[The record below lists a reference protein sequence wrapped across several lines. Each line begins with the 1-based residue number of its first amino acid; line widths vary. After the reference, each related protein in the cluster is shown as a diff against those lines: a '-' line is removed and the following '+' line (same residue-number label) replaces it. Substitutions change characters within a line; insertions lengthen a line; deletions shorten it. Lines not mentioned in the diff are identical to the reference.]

1 MLLELGGFFTAAL
14 AVEHGRIV
22 DGIGGSAGGLG
33 YRALGTLD
41 GEVAYAL
48 GRVRKSTLF
57 TGGAAFVA
65 GAPDLPP
72 EDLAA
77 RAVHDPRAR
86 VAWDALIEAAAKLV
100 AALRVAAPGAREVL
114 LSGPRGPGA
123 GGRRRSR
130 AAPRR
135 GAARA
140 THRRLHHARQGS
152 GAGRGADRRRPR
164 RRDAPGRGRGDAPP
178 REPRLRARPPLRGG
192 RGRGAAPTSGSRADP
207 DRRVS
212 RPAPSP
218 SRPCAPGRRSSPSTT
233 SATSIRSASARR
245 IRCGSAGADTR
256 PPRSSRS
263 ARGLSYDAVVY
274 CGGLENHPDVVAELA
289 RDRVLLGN
297 APERAPA
304 GCAIPRAL
312 FRYLAGRGFAVPD
325 TRFAADPLPAPAG
338 GSSSRRAAAAG
349 RACAPGR
356 ASGPRRPRSS
366 RSSSTGV
373 SGVGLV
379 RGRRPPER
387 GPRLDRAAPRPAE
400 LPVRGQRHAA
410 RGRGGGAR
418 GSARRSRTP

>member
-65 GAPDLPP
+65 GVPDLPP
-72 EDLAA
+72 EELAA
-77 RAVHDPRAR
+77 RAAHDARAR

-114 LSGPRGPGA
+114 LSGRVGRVPA
-123 GGRRRSR
+123 VAEALGRRLGG
-130 AAPRR
+130 

-140 THRRLHHARQGS
+140 IHRRLRHARQGS

-164 RRDAPGRGRGDAPP
+164 RREAPATSSRRCASARAAARCSTTSTWRAPT
-178 REPRLRARPPLRGG
+178 RC
-192 RGRGAAPTSGSRADP
+192 GATSGSRADP
-207 DRRVS
+207 DRRSHDPRPRRVS
-212 RPAPSP
+212 R
-218 SRPCAPGRRSSPSTT
+218 
-233 SATSIRSASARR
+233 ARR
-245 IRCGSAGADTR
+245 
-256 PPRSSRS
+256 
-263 ARGLSYDAVVY
+263 
-274 CGGLENHPDVVAELA
+274 GG
-289 RDRVLLGN
+289 DRHRRLL
-297 APERAPA
+297 
-304 GCAIPRAL
+304 
-312 FRYLAGRGFAVPD
+312 
-325 TRFAADPLPAPAG
+325 
-338 GSSSRRAAAAG
+338 
-349 RACAPGR
+349 
-356 ASGPRRPRSS
+356 RRPRSGAPLRDAS
-366 RSSSTGV
+366 VAGARARILGRRDPRGGARPLVRRRRVLRRPGEPSGRGRRARPRSGAARQRARHASPGARSPRALPVPRGPRV
-373 SGVGLV
+373 RGARYAPRDRSPPRRRPVAPQAGAGGRRAGRARLGGPAACADPDPPGARRGRERVGLV

-400 LPVRGQRHAA
+400 LPVRGQHHAA

-418 GSARRSRTP
+418 RRWRRSRTP